1 MQQISKGSDGKMKNI
16 LITAGGTSEPIDEIR
31 AITNKSTGR
40 LGSAIAHEF
49 SLREDVDRIFY
60 VHGKGAVLPENDK
73 IDFVPVRSTQDV
85 LDAMTEILEN
95 NDIDIIIHSMA
106 ISDYTTASFTTLEDF
121 LELLAYN
128 ESETVDEVAELLE
141 KEDLRKK
148 YTKLPSSIDKPLL
161 MLKKTPKVLSKLR
174 GLAPE
179 AAIVGFK
186 LLDHVTHEELMR
198 VAAEQIEKNHTD
210 FCLAN
215 DYETVVSPVH
225 VGFLL
230 DKDGREIR
238 FDGKEAIA
246 KGIVSELM
254 GYERD

>member
-1 MQQISKGSDGKMKNI
+1 MKNI

-49 SLREDVDRIFY
+49 SLREDVGRIFY
-60 VHGKGAVLPENDK
+60 VHGKGAVLPEDEK
-73 IDFVPVRSTQDV
+73 IEFVLARSTQDV
-85 LDAMTEILEN
+85 LDAMTEILKN
-95 NDIDIIIHSMA
+95 NSIDIIIHSMA

-121 LELLAYN
+121 LGLLAYN
-128 ESETVDEVAELLE
+128 ESETVEEVAELLE

-161 MLKKTPKVLSKLR
+161 MLKRTPKVLSKLR
-174 GLAPE
+174 ELAPD

-186 LLDHVTHEELMR
+186 LLDHVSHEELME
-198 VAAEQIEKNHTD
+198 VAANQIRKNDTD

-230 DKDGREIR
+230 DRNGREIR

-246 KGIVSELM
+246 RGIVSELM
-254 GYERD
+254 EYERD

>member
-1 MQQISKGSDGKMKNI
+1 MENI

-49 SLREDVDRIFY
+49 SLREDVGRIFY
-60 VHGKGAVLPENDK
+60 VHGKGAVLPEDEK
-73 IDFVPVRSTQDV
+73 IEFVLARSTQDV
-85 LDAMTEILEN
+85 LDAMTEILKN
-95 NDIDIIIHSMA
+95 NSIDIIIHSMA

-121 LELLAYN
+121 LGLLAYN
-128 ESETVDEVAELLE
+128 ESETVEEVAELLE

-161 MLKKTPKVLSKLR
+161 MLKRTPKVLSKLR
-174 GLAPE
+174 ELAPG

-186 LLDHVTHEELMR
+186 LLDHVSHEELME
-198 VAAEQIEKNHTD
+198 VAANQIRKNDTD

-230 DKDGREIR
+230 DRNGREIR

-246 KGIVSELM
+246 RGIVSELM
-254 GYERD
+254 EYERD

>member
-1 MQQISKGSDGKMKNI
+1 MKNI
-16 LITAGGTSEPIDEIR
+16 LITSGGTSEPIDEIR

-40 LGSAIAHEF
+40 LGCAIANEF
-49 SLREDVDRIFY
+49 SSRDDVDRIFY
-60 VHGKGAVLPENDK
+60 VHGKGAVLPEDEK
-73 IDFVPVRSTQDV
+73 IEFVLARSTQDV
-85 LDAMTEILEN
+85 LDAMTEILKN
-95 NDIDIIIHSMA
+95 NSIDIIIHSMA

-121 LELLAYN
+121 LGLLAYN
-128 ESETVDEVAELLE
+128 ESETVEEVAELLE

-161 MLKKTPKVLSKLR
+161 MLKRTPKVLSKLR
-174 GLAPE
+174 ELAPG

-186 LLDHVTHEELMR
+186 LLDHVSHEELME
-198 VAAEQIEKNHTD
+198 VAANQIRKNDTD

-230 DKDGREIR
+230 DRNGREIR

-246 KGIVSELM
+246 RGIVSELM
-254 GYERD
+254 EYERD

>member
-1 MQQISKGSDGKMKNI
+1 MKNI
-16 LITAGGTSEPIDEIR
+16 LVTAGGTAEPIDNIR
-31 AITNKSTGR
+31 DITNKGTGT
-40 LGSAIAHEF
+40 LGSMICDEF
-49 SLREDVDRIFY
+49 ARKEDAGNIYY
-60 VHGKGAVLPENDK
+60 VHGKGAVQPENER
-73 IDFVPVRSTQDV
+73 IIRVPVRSTNDV
-85 LDAMTEILEN
+85 LEAMKEIIAK
-95 NDIDIIIHSMA
+95 DRIDVIIHSMA

-230 DKDGREIR
+230 DKAGREIR

>member
-1 MQQISKGSDGKMKNI
+1 MKDI

-49 SLREDVDRIFY
+49 SLREDVGRIFY
-60 VHGKGAVLPENDK
+60 VHGKGAVLPEDEK
-73 IDFVPVRSTQDV
+73 IEFVLARSTQDV
-85 LDAMTEILEN
+85 LDAMTEILKN
-95 NDIDIIIHSMA
+95 NSIDIIIHSMA

-121 LELLAYN
+121 LGLLAYN
-128 ESETVDEVAELLE
+128 ESETVEEVAELLE
-141 KEDLRKK
+141 KEDLRKN

-161 MLKKTPKVLSKLR
+161 MLKRTPKVLSKLR
-174 GLAPE
+174 ELAPG

-186 LLDHVTHEELMR
+186 LLDHVSHEELME
-198 VAAEQIEKNHTD
+198 VAANQIRKNDTD

-230 DKDGREIR
+230 DRNGREIR

-246 KGIVSELM
+246 RGIVSELM
-254 GYERD
+254 EYERD

>member
-1 MQQISKGSDGKMKNI
+1 MSRNVEMKNI

-49 SLREDVDRIFY
+49 SKREDVGNIFY
-60 VHGKGAVLPENDK
+60 VHGKGAVLPEDEG
-73 IDFVPVRSTQDV
+73 IEFVQARSTQDV
-85 LDAMTEILEN
+85 LDAMTEIIKREK
-95 NDIDIIIHSMA
+95 IDIIIHSMA
-106 ISDYTTASFTTLEDF
+106 ISDYTTASFTTLEGF

-128 ESETVDEVAELLE
+128 ESETVDQVAELLE

-148 YTKLPSSIDKPLL
+148 YTKLPSSIDRPLL
-161 MLKKTPKVLSKLR
+161 MLKKTPKVISKLR
-174 GLAPE
+174 ELAPD
-179 AAIVGFK
+179 ASIVGFK
-186 LLDHVTHEELMR
+186 LLDHVSHEELMK
-198 VAAEQIEKNHTD
+198 AATEQIRKNDTD

-215 DYETVVSPVH
+215 DYETVLSPVH

-230 DKDGREIR
+230 GRNGEETR

-246 KGIVSELM
+246 CGIVSKLM
-254 GYERD
+254 EYERD

>member
-1 MQQISKGSDGKMKNI
+1 MKNI

-49 SLREDVDRIFY
+49 SLNENVGRIFY
-60 VHGKGAVLPENDK
+60 VHGKGAVIPEDEG
-73 IDFVPVRSTQDV
+73 ITTVPVRSTQDV
-85 LDAMTEILEN
+85 LDAMTEIIMNEN
-95 NDIDIIIHSMA
+95 IDIIIHSMA

-128 ESETVDEVAELLE
+128 ESETVDDVAKLLE

-148 YTKLPSSIDKPLL
+148 FTKLPSNIDKPLL
-161 MLKKTPKVLSKLR
+161 MLKKTPKVISRLR
-174 GLAPE
+174 DLAPDS
-179 AAIVGFK
+179 AIVGFK
-186 LLDHVTHEELMR
+186 LLDHVSHEELMK
-198 VAAEQIEKNHTD
+198 VAAEQIAKNDTD

-230 DKDGREIR
+230 GRDGEETR

-246 KGIVSELM
+246 KGIVSKLM
-254 GYERD
+254 EYERK

>member
-1 MQQISKGSDGKMKNI
+1 MKNI

-49 SLREDVDRIFY
+49 SLREDVGRIFY
-60 VHGKGAVLPENDK
+60 VHGKGAVLPEDEK
-73 IDFVPVRSTQDV
+73 IEFVLARSTQDV
-85 LDAMTEILEN
+85 LDAMTEILKN
-95 NDIDIIIHSMA
+95 NSIDIIIHSMA

-121 LELLAYN
+121 LGLLAYN
-128 ESETVDEVAELLE
+128 ESETVEEVAELLE

-161 MLKKTPKVLSKLR
+161 MLKRTPKVLSKLR
-174 GLAPE
+174 ELAPG

-186 LLDHVTHEELMR
+186 LLDHVSHEELME
-198 VAAEQIEKNHTD
+198 VAANQIRKNDTD

-230 DKDGREIR
+230 DRNGREIR

-246 KGIVSELM
+246 RGIVSELM
-254 GYERD
+254 EYERD

>member
-1 MQQISKGSDGKMKNI
+1 MKNI

-31 AITNKSTGR
+31 AITNKSTGK
-40 LGSAIAHEF
+40 LGSTIAHEF
-49 SLREDVDRIFY
+49 SLRKDVGRIFY
-60 VHGKGAVLPENDK
+60 VHGKGAVLPEAD
-73 IDFVPVRSTQDV
+73 IIEFMPVRSTQDV
-85 LDAMTEILEN
+85 LDAMTDIIRK

-141 KEDLRKK
+141 REDLRKK

-174 GLAPE
+174 GLAPD

-186 LLDHVTHEELMR
+186 LLDHVSHEELMG
-198 VAAEQIEKNHTD
+198 VAAEQIKKNDTD

-230 DKDGREIR
+230 DKNGREVR

-246 KGIVSELM
+246 KGIVTELM
-254 GYERD
+254 KYKRD

>member
-1 MQQISKGSDGKMKNI
+1 
-16 LITAGGTSEPIDEIR
+16 
-31 AITNKSTGR
+31 
-40 LGSAIAHEF
+40 
-49 SLREDVDRIFY
+49 
-60 VHGKGAVLPENDK
+60 
-73 IDFVPVRSTQDV
+73 
-85 LDAMTEILEN
+85 
-95 NDIDIIIHSMA
+95 MA

-254 GYERD
+254 GYEGD

>member
-1 MQQISKGSDGKMKNI
+1 MKNI

-49 SLREDVDRIFY
+49 SLREDVGRIFY
-60 VHGKGAVLPENDK
+60 VHGKGAVLPEDEK
-73 IDFVPVRSTQDV
+73 IEFVLARSTQDV
-85 LDAMTEILEN
+85 LDAMTEILKN
-95 NDIDIIIHSMA
+95 NSIDIIIHSMA
-106 ISDYTTASFTTLEDF
+106 VSDYTTASFTTLEDF
-121 LELLAYN
+121 LGLLAYN
-128 ESETVDEVAELLE
+128 ESETVEEVAELLE

-161 MLKKTPKVLSKLR
+161 MLKRTPKVLSKLR
-174 GLAPE
+174 ELAPG

-186 LLDHVTHEELMR
+186 LLDHVSHEELME
-198 VAAEQIEKNHTD
+198 VAANQIRKNDTD

-230 DKDGREIR
+230 DRNGREIR

-246 KGIVSELM
+246 RGIVSELM
-254 GYERD
+254 EYERD

>member
-1 MQQISKGSDGKMKNI
+1 MKNI

-49 SLREDVDRIFY
+49 SLREDVGRIYY
-60 VHGKGAVLPENDK
+60 VHGKGAVLPEDEG
-73 IDFVPVRSTQDV
+73 IEYVPVRSTQDV
-85 LDAMTEILEN
+85 LDAMTEILRN
-95 NDIDIIIHSMA
+95 DDIDIIIHSMA
-106 ISDYTTASFTTLEDF
+106 ISDYTTASFTTLEEF

-128 ESETVDEVAELLE
+128 ESETVEEVAELLE
-141 KEDLRKK
+141 KEDMRKK
-148 YTKLPSSIDKPLL
+148 YTKLPSSIDRPLL
-161 MLKKTPKVLSKLR
+161 MLKKTPKVISKLR
-174 GLAPE
+174 ELAPD

-186 LLDHVTHEELMR
+186 LLDHVSHEELMK
-198 VAAEQIEKNHTD
+198 VAAEQIRKNSTD

-215 DYETVVSPVH
+215 DYATVVTPVH

-230 DKDGREIR
+230 DRNGEETR

-246 KGIVSELM
+246 EGIVSKLM
-254 GYERD
+254 EYDRH